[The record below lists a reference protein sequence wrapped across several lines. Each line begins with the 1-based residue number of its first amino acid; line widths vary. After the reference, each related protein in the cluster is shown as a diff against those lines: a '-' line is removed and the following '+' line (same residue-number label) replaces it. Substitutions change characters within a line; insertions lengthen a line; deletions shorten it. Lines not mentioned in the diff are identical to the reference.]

1 MQSTVK
7 VGGVLAGLMSR
18 LAKYAADVPAVVPQ
32 FQSEDAFGKFSDAIS
47 KVIAAQ
53 PEIATVDVVSMYSSL
68 MMFALQV
75 HREQISY
82 VDTVLSGCAT
92 ALRSRGMVSEPKVGA
107 RVRPAACA
115 RLLTP
120 CTPLLRRP
128 QATKQIVG
136 LLTAPL
142 DAYNVVLV
150 LSLSSYPKA
159 RLPSPHCPLPASHL
173 RPGPERA

>member
-18 LAKYAADVPAVVPQ
+18 LAKYAADVPSVVPQ
-32 FQSEDAFGKFSDAIS
+32 FQSEDAFGKFSEAIA

-92 ALRSRGMVSEPKVGA
+92 ALRSRGMVSEPKVGPTQPL
-107 RVRPAACA
+107 RVFISLHLTHSPLLPPAAPRPPSRSWACSPPPW
-115 RLLTP
+115 TP
-120 CTPLLRRP
+120 TTWCWCSR
-128 QATKQIVG
+128 
-136 LLTAPL
+136 
-142 DAYNVVLV
+142 
-150 LSLSSYPKA
+150 
-159 RLPSPHCPLPASHL
+159 
-173 RPGPERA
+173 